1 MLSDTIHCRYC
12 GGRRK
17 VSPGGICT
25 GCGSPADEAL
35 SVTRKERH
43 CPKCTDG
50 TLKINQVSR
59 ISICSSC
66 GHDEQT
72 IRRPNR

>member
-1 MLSDTIHCRYC
+1 MLSDIITCRYC
-12 GGRRK
+12 GGRRE
-17 VSPGGICT
+17 VSPGGICC
-25 GCGSPADEAL
+25 GCGSPADEA
-35 SVTRKERH
+35 VTIARKERH

-50 TLKINQVSR
+50 ILQMNVVSR